1 MDALAISPSL
11 VQLVSELAT
20 HAAERGWLREAEII
34 GQAVR
39 LVRPDSAEP
48 IVLHALV
55 RIAGGS
61 YGSAVEFLNLVL
73 EREPFHP
80 RATVFLAFAL
90 LKEGRRH
97 DAFTLLKRTVDQ
109 ATVHDASCVEFA
121 REILRQEFAAG

>member
-11 VQLVSELAT
+11 IQLVSELGS

-39 LVRPDSAEP
+39 LVRPDSTEA

-61 YGSAVEFLNLVL
+61 YGSAVEFLNQVL
-73 EREPFHP
+73 ARDPLHP
-80 RATVFLAFAL
+80 RATAFLAFAL
-90 LKEGRRH
+90 LRDGRRN
-97 DAFTLLKRTVDQ
+97 DSFVLLTKTLEQ
-109 ATVHDASCVEFA
+109 AAVLDPSCVEFA
-121 REILRQEFAAG
+121 REMLRQEFKAD